1 MTKLYFHTILE
12 QIQEYRFVKVNYES
26 VVDWTLATDYLRCSP
41 SFHGVERYDCAL
53 IHTVDKNQ
61 VKKYIFVQLLFIFQY
76 TVGNHTLDLA
86 LVQPLDAPT
95 GQRSQNDQCLRF
107 THPRSQSPASSEFIP
122 LQSIIH
128 GALIVPDFSHANNF
142 LL

>member
-12 QIQEYRFVKVNYES
+12 QIQEYCFVKVNYES

-41 SFHGVERYDCAL
+41 SFHGVECYDCAS

-76 TVGNHTLDLA
+76 TVGNHTLNLA
-86 LVQPLDAPT
+86 LVQPLDAPK
-95 GQRSQNDQCLRF
+95 
-107 THPRSQSPASSEFIP
+107 FIP

-142 LL
+142 LLV